1 MSNYSNIS
9 SVSHDEQNSYLE
21 ISLNAK
27 LNSKEMSFL
36 EVQKIIN
43 K

>member
-1 MSNYSNIS
+1 M
-9 SVSHDEQNSYLE
+9 
-21 ISLNAK
+21 NAK
-27 LNSKEMSFL
+27 LKSKEMSFL